1 MRLSPLL
8 LALLALLPLAASADP
23 ERWRAEVRAAECAF
37 AQSMADRDFEGFAR
51 HLHEDAMFF
60 APGLRQGKAAV
71 LEGWKPFYEAKQA
84 PFSWAPDRVEVL
96 RDGSL
101 AYSTGLARDPQ
112 GRATNRFTSVW
123 KQVAPGRWLVIIDN
137 GVPLTAKERESA
149 DQPDARPC

>member
-1 MRLSPLL
+1 MRLLPLLLSLSPL
-8 LALLALLPLAASADP
+8 AAQADP

-37 AQSMADRDFEGFAR
+37 AQSMADRDFEAFAR

-71 LEGWKPFYEAKQA
+71 LDGWKPFFAAKQA

-101 AYSTGLARDPQ
+101 AYSTGLVRDPQ
-112 GRATNRFTSVW
+112 GRATSRFTSVW
-123 KQVAPGRWLVIIDN
+123 QQVEPGRWRVIIDN
-137 GVPLTAKERESA
+137 GVPLSAAERDNA
-149 DQPDARPC
+149 AQPDLKPC

>member
-1 MRLSPLL
+1 MRVPAL
-8 LALLALLPLAASADP
+8 LLALLPLSAAADM

-37 AQSMADRDFEGFAR
+37 AKSMADRDFAAFAR
-51 HLHEDAMFF
+51 HVHEEALFF
-60 APGLRQGKAAV
+60 GPGLRQGKAAV

-123 KQVAPGRWLVIIDN
+123 KQVEPGRWLVIIDN
-137 GVPLTAKERESA
+137 GVPLSAKEREEA
-149 DQPDARPC
+149 AKPDANPC

>member
-1 MRLSPLL
+1 MRLSPVLL
-8 LALLALLPLAASADP
+8 ILLPLAAGAEP

-37 AQSMADRDFEGFAR
+37 AKSMADRDFAAFAR

-71 LEGWKPFYEAKQA
+71 LEGWKPFYAGQQA

-101 AYSTGLARDPQ
+101 AYSTGLVRDPQ
-112 GRATNRFTSVW
+112 GRATSRFTSVW
-123 KQVAPGRWLVIIDN
+123 KQVEPGRWLVVIDN
-137 GVPLTAKERESA
+137 GVPLSSAERERA
-149 DQPDARPC
+149 DQPDPRPC